1 MVAINCDI
9 GEAYGIYRCG
19 DDEAIMPYLDM
30 ANVACG
36 FHASDPSVMH
46 KTVRL
51 AKRHGVTVGAHPSY
65 PDLQGFG
72 RRAMAM
78 DPEELTA
85 AVIYQAGALSGF
97 LAAEGMRLGY
107 IKAHGALYGQASRD
121 PDVAA
126 AVAAAADAL
135 DVPLMGM
142 ANTTH
147 EEVWGDR
154 PQGFYAEYYTDLDYT
169 PDGGLIITREHE
181 AVDPAKAA
189 AGAVRAV
196 TENVAVAVD
205 GTEIPMRA
213 DIVCVHSDTPGAV
226 ELAAAVREALAPYLS

>member
-1 MVAINCDI
+1 MVAINCDM
-9 GEAYGIYRCG
+9 GEGYSIYECG
-19 DDEAIMPYLDM
+19 DDEGIMPYLDM

-36 FHASDPSVMH
+36 FHASDPNVMQR
-46 KTVRL
+46 TVRL

-107 IKAHGALYGQASRD
+107 IKVHGALYGQAARD
-121 PDVAA
+121 AAVAA
-126 AVAAAADAL
+126 AVAAAADAF
-135 DVPLMGM
+135 DTPLMGM

-154 PQGFYAEYYTDLDYT
+154 PQGFFAEYYTDLEYR
-169 PDGGLIITREHE
+169 PDGSLIITREHA
-181 AVDPAKAA
+181 AVDPDMAA
-189 AGAVRAV
+189 AAAVRAV
-196 TENVAVAVD
+196 TENVAVAND

-213 DIVCVHSDTPGAV
+213 DVVCVHSDTPGAV
-226 ELAAAVREALAPYLS
+226 ELAAAVRTALTPYLS